1 MDFTN
6 ILAVFQHSGAISD
19 AAGLAFTGAIV
30 GLAIGLTGVG
40 GGSLMTPALLQIFH
54 IPPAIAV
61 GTDLA
66 FAAITKTVGVVAHRK
81 TESVQWRVAGLMLAG
96 SLPTC
101 LIALMSMQSKPSVE
115 LNSLIRSCLGV
126 ALLGTALS
134 IIFRH
139 RLPKL
144 HIERKQVR
152 VILTLLSG
160 SFIGWMVAW
169 SSIGAGAIGCTVL
182 ALIYPELSPQKV
194 AATDIAYAVP
204 LTAVGAIGHAAIG
217 NIDIVLLCSLLVGS
231 VPAIWLGVRLSER
244 LNQSVSRGLLASL
257 LLITAA
263 KSVFF

>member
-1 MDFTN
+1 
-6 ILAVFQHSGAISD
+6 
-19 AAGLAFTGAIV
+19 
-30 GLAIGLTGVG
+30 VG

-66 FAAITKTVGVVAHRK
+66 FAALTKTVGVVAHRK
-81 TESVQWRVAGLMLAG
+81 TESVQWRIAGLMLAA
-96 SLPTC
+96 SLPAC
-101 LIALMSMQSKPSVE
+101 LFALASMQAKPSAE
-115 LNSLIRSCLGV
+115 LNSVIRSCLGV

-139 RLPKL
+139 RLPALK
-144 HIERKQVR
+144 IKNNQVR
-152 VILTLLSG
+152 ILLTLLSG
-160 SFIGWMVAW
+160 AFIGWMVAW

-182 ALIYPELSPQKV
+182 ALLYPELSPQKI

-217 NIDIVLLCSLLVGS
+217 NIDVLLLGSLLLGS

-244 LNQSVSRGLLASL
+244 LNQSISRGLLASL
-257 LLITAA
+257 LLIASA
-263 KSVFF
+263 KSLYF

>member
-1 MDFTN
+1 MEFSSFLALFTPSGEL
-6 ILAVFQHSGAISD
+6 LAL
-19 AAGLAFTGAIV
+19 AATGALV

-66 FAAITKTVGVVAHRK
+66 FAALTKTVGVVAHRK
-81 TESVQWRVAGLMLAG
+81 TESVQWRIAWLMLAT
-96 SLPTC
+96 SLPAC
-101 LIALMSMQSKPSVE
+101 LLALASMHTKPSAE
-115 LNSLIRSCLGV
+115 LNGLIRSCLGI
-126 ALLGTALS
+126 ALFGTALS

-139 RLPKL
+139 RLPVIK
-144 HIERKQVR
+144 IKSAKVR
-152 VILTLLSG
+152 IVLTLISG
-160 SFIGWMVAW
+160 AFIGWMVAW

-182 ALIYPELSPQKV
+182 ALIYPELSPQKI

-204 LTAVGAIGHAAIG
+204 LTAVGAIGHGAIG
-217 NIDIVLLCSLLVGS
+217 NIDFTLLISLLIGS

-257 LLITAA
+257 LLVASA
-263 KSVFF
+263 KSLYF

>member
-6 ILAVFQHSGAISD
+6 LLTAIQHSGAFSD
-19 AAGLAFTGAIV
+19 ASGLAFTGAIV

-66 FAAITKTVGVVAHRK
+66 FAALTKSVGVVAHRK
-81 TESVQWRVAGLMLAG
+81 TESVQWRIAGLMLAG
-96 SLPTC
+96 SLPAC
-101 LIALMSMQSKPSVE
+101 FLALMSMQGKPSAE

-126 ALLGTALS
+126 ALFGTALS

-139 RLPKL
+139 KLPKFY
-144 HIERKQVR
+144 IRSAQVR
-152 VILTLLSG
+152 VILTLLSAA
-160 SFIGWMVAW
+160 FIGWMVAW

-182 ALIYPELSPQKV
+182 ALIFPELSPQKV

-217 NIDIVLLCSLLVGS
+217 NIDVVLLGSLLIGS

-244 LNQSVSRGLLASL
+244 LNQSISRGLLATL
-257 LLITAA
+257 LLIASA
-263 KSVFF
+263 KSLYF